1 MNENAMES
9 WDPIWEKIFSENP
22 WGKYPSESLIQFIA
36 RNFYNLNRS
45 ETHILEVGCG
55 PGANI
60 WYLAKEKFNAYGID
74 GSETAIVQA
83 DERLKSENLSA
94 KFNVG
99 DIVSLPYSD
108 LTFDAVIDVE
118 CIYANDLENANKI
131 LKEISRVLKNEGLF
145 YSRTLSDKIYVGK
158 SRIELGNK
166 SYTNI
171 SNGPLKGRGFA
182 RLMNNNDINSL
193 YGKYFDIIS
202 IDTLDYSINNRQ
214 SEINEFI
221 IIARKKE
228 NERK

>member
-60 WYLAKEKFNAYGID
+60 WYLAKEKFNAFGID

-83 DERLKSENLSA
+83 EERLKSENLSA

-131 LKEISRVLKNEGLF
+131 LKEISRVLKKTGLF
-145 YSRTLSDKIYVGK
+145 YSRTLSDKIYIGD
-158 SRIELGNK
+158 
-166 SYTNI
+166 
-171 SNGPLKGRGFA
+171 
-182 RLMNNNDINSL
+182 NNNIKIINKMMVNI
-193 YGKYFDIIS
+193 YKIR
-202 IDTLDYSINNRQ
+202 INAW
-214 SEINEFI
+214 INLIGNLINTEDSKI
-221 IIARKKE
+221 MQE
-228 NERK
+228 